1 MSESNDDMFGR
12 RQFEQWISTP
22 PFEHMCDRSGPEAA
36 STVWYKRYE
45 TQIAWEAWRAD
56 TERCLDIVDRY
67 QVPVAYSA
75 AGELAHEWT
84 MEALRQIR
92 EEIAGVLDNRP
103 ILNKDTP
110 DDRA

>member
-12 RQFEQWISTP
+12 RHFEAFISAP
-22 PFEHMCDRSGPEAA
+22 PFDHMCERFDA
-36 STVWYKRYE
+36 SSRLQGLYKRYE
-45 TQIAWEAWRAD
+45 TQIAWEAWREA
-56 TERCLDIVDRY
+56 TKRCLEIVERY
-67 QVPVAYSA
+67 QVPIGNSA
-75 AGELAHEWT
+75 AGELAREWT

-103 ILNKDTP
+103 ILNKGTP